1 MRSPAGRRERHQ
13 PGEQVPREGP
23 TPAFGDRS
31 GPDLSPSS
39 PSSAK
44 RCCVCPHSRRVGP
57 VTAHSWQRRLRSSSF
72 VAGQP
77 ASARASD
84 KLAGSRVDST
94 DGRKGA
100 AFVINPR
107 VPRSPCSVSL
117 PAPGAEPPRPA
128 PSLSPTALR
137 CCCAEGIQRGRHE
150 SLPQRSWG
158 LGRAFSSKLPVSAL
172 VGGWASSVGA
182 SLSPQGNG
190 CSAATRRFSRG
201 SGLPNLMTPMP
212 Q

>member
-13 PGEQVPREGP
+13 PGEQAPREGP
-23 TPAFGDRS
+23 TPAFRDRS
-31 GPDLSPSS
+31 GPVLSPSS

-44 RCCVCPHSRRVGP
+44 RCCACPRSCRVGP

-72 VAGQP
+72 VARQP

-84 KLAGSRVDST
+84 KSAGSRVDST

-117 PAPGAEPPRPA
+117 LAPGAEPPRPA
-128 PSLSPTALR
+128 PSLSPAALR
-137 CCCAEGIQRGRHE
+137 CCCALGIQRGRHE

-172 VGGWASSVGA
+172 VGRWVGDLCRC
-182 SLSPQGNG
+182 LSEPPG
-190 CSAATRRFSRG
+190 
-201 SGLPNLMTPMP
+201 
-212 Q
+212 